1 MSIAAR
7 AEQRDSEA
15 TDLPSNA
22 LAPVTHVHNAFVASV
37 ALRVLHCE
45 RSSSAMASFAQ
56 SYAQDTFQHSLGEQ
70 AVQSASGTLDES
82 VATTL
87 KRDAL
92 RCDCWR
98 LPPAQPV

>member
-1 MSIAAR
+1 
-7 AEQRDSEA
+7 
-15 TDLPSNA
+15 
-22 LAPVTHVHNAFVASV
+22 
-37 ALRVLHCE
+37 
-45 RSSSAMASFAQ
+45 MASFAQ